1 MTRRGKYTF
10 EMRLALPI
18 KLLLDSEKA
27 LGQEGTMETCNLI
40 HQEAIDS
47 PDLNQAK

>member
-27 LGQEGTMETCNLI
+27 F
-40 HQEAIDS
+40 
-47 PDLNQAK
+47 AKNCQGSMAAKTSMG